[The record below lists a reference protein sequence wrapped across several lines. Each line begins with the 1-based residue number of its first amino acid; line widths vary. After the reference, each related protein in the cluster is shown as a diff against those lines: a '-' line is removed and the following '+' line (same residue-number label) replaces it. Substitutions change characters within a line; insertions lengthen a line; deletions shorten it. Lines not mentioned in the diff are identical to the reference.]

1 MRPTRWRDLAIALV
15 AAAAVAYV
23 VTRGTYANLPS
34 PTVYSLLW
42 IALLTIAE
50 VYTALI
56 TRARLVG
63 RTGTRSINPL
73 LVARIAA
80 LAKASS
86 VVGSLAIG
94 GYLGFGGYV
103 IQQSSAA
110 ATRDTHTSLIGV
122 GLGVLLVA
130 AARFLEHVCRVPP
143 EAPDDDFSR

>member
-56 TRARLVG
+56 TRARLAG
-63 RTGTRSINPL
+63 
-73 LVARIAA
+73 
-80 LAKASS
+80 
-86 VVGSLAIG
+86 
-94 GYLGFGGYV
+94 
-103 IQQSSAA
+103 
-110 ATRDTHTSLIGV
+110 
-122 GLGVLLVA
+122 
-130 AARFLEHVCRVPP
+130 
-143 EAPDDDFSR
+143 